1 MRIAHLSLVA
11 LASAS
16 IAAAAN
22 AGFTGFQAIVR
33 DAGAG
38 RTFVDVFAGFNTAG
52 DRLLNVFN
60 MNIGLTGGASFVQAA
75 GVAAS
80 KWKPVDD
87 TSTNNLADSFI
98 TLGGFDGGDGNMY
111 TSYSS
116 AGDPNF
122 TNYTA
127 SNQTTIPALAG
138 WYNGVPTV
146 SDIFAVSLSS
156 FAGDTVANSANASF
170 GVWVAHFAFA
180 KSATNSTA
188 NVSFS
193 GRGAFNSGTN
203 LLDSRIFAVGPVPAP
218 GALALLGLA
227 GLASRRRR
235 A

>member
-16 IAAAAN
+16 VVTAAN
-22 AGFTGFQAIVR
+22 AGYTGFQAIVR

-52 DRLLNVFN
+52 DKLLNVFN
-60 MNIGLTGGASFVQAA
+60 MNIGLTGGAAFVQQA

-80 KWKPVDD
+80 KWKPIDD
-87 TSTNNLADSFI
+87 TSSDASQDSFT
-98 TLGGFDGGDGNMY
+98 TLGGFSYGGEFF

-122 TNYTA
+122 TNYTTA
-127 SNQTTIPALAG
+127 NQTTIPALAG
-138 WYNGVPTV
+138 WYNGTPTV
-146 SDIFAVSLSS
+146 SDIFAVSLSG
-156 FAGDTVANSANASF
+156 FAGDTVANSASASY

-180 KSATNSTA
+180 KSATSGTA
-188 NVSFS
+188 NISFG

-203 LLDSRIFAVGPVPAP
+203 LLDTRIFAVGPVPAP

-227 GLASRRRR
+227 GFASRRRR

>member
-1 MRIAHLSLVA
+1 MKIGLLACGVA
-11 LASAS
+11 AGLCTSTF
-16 IAAAAN
+16 
-22 AGFTGFQAIVR
+22 AGFVGWTAKIQDVGTHYIMN
-33 DAGAG
+33 
-38 RTFVDVFAGFNTAG
+38 VFAGMESSS
-52 DRLLNVFN
+52 DKLLNVFN
-60 MNIGLTGGASFVQAA
+60 MNITASGTTFFQAA
-75 GVAAS
+75 GTANS

-87 TSTNNLADSFI
+87 TSTASQIDSFV
-98 TLGGFDGGDGNMY
+98 TLGGFDGGDGNY
-111 TSYSS
+111 YSSYST

-122 TNYTA
+122 TNYTT